1 MDEPARN
8 QTQARG
14 ERLDSWKEIAA
25 YLKRDIRTVQR
36 WEKQEGLPVQRHLHD
51 ERGTAYAYT
60 GEIDEWLQN
69 RSRRD
74 NLAATDDQTI
84 ASGHGPGSSR
94 ASSAQPS
101 RRLVVVVA
109 IAVASMAGVT
119 GTWLFSRPSRPA
131 PAPLS
136 SLSIVFAPSERFY
149 DWGPDFALSPD
160 GSTLVYAGLGGR
172 LRVRRIDQLSAR
184 ELDGTVGS
192 WGPFFSPDGRWIGF
206 NHGGHLKKVS
216 VEGGTPVPLGVPV
229 GFMGAADWGP
239 DDHIVYADITPEGTN
254 GLYRLPA
261 NGGAPRLVAALDAN
275 GDEAYWLTPQS
286 ISNGRFILATVARA
300 AASGLRCQVVAVSVA
315 TGERRLLVDDAR
327 HAQYVGDGVLVFLR
341 NNALFA
347 TRLDADRLEVSGS
360 PAPVWDHVFER
371 VRLRSWA
378 SAAGSLVYW
387 PNLRVSHRLVWVDR
401 AGNQEP
407 LRLPPASYYGPR
419 ISPDG
424 KSIAYAIGSDF
435 PSDVWEYDLETRAT
449 VRLTTDGRS
458 AMPLW
463 TPDGT
468 RLILSTLGATGRALT
483 QLVVRGSAKPEPIP
497 LPPAF
502 LPGASKFP
510 VSWADGGRTLIVRQY
525 GLEGQPP
532 LWRVALDGG
541 SAPQPLRPDRANHGR
556 ISPDGRW
563 LAYNVSEYG
572 SEYGPTDPKLA
583 EVYVTAF
590 STEGPQWKV
599 SADGGAFPVWSRN
612 GRELFYREGA
622 RMMAVSV
629 TPGET
634 FTAGTP
640 RPLFEVPYYEGDPGM
655 PNYDVTPDGQRF
667 MMVFPA
673 TTEGPDRLNVIQGWK
688 AEMLR
693 RLDGRR

>member
-1 MDEPARN
+1 MNEPARN

-36 WEKQEGLPVQRHLHD
+36 WEKQEGLPVHRHLHD
-51 ERGTAYAYT
+51 ERGTAYAYA

-74 NLAATDDQTI
+74 NQAATDDQTI
-84 ASGHGPGSSR
+84 ASGHAPGSSQ
-94 ASSAQPS
+94 ASSVQRL
-101 RRLVVVVA
+101 RRLFVVVA
-109 IAVASMAGVT
+109 IAAASMAGVT
-119 GTWLFSRPSRPA
+119 GSWLFSRPSRPV

-136 SLSIVFAPSERFY
+136 SLSIVFAPSERFH

-160 GSTLVYAGLGGR
+160 GSTLVYAGLSGR
-172 LRVRRIDQLSAR
+172 LHVRRIDQLSAR
-184 ELDGTVGS
+184 ELAGTGGS

-229 GFMGAADWGP
+229 GFIGAADWGS
-239 DDHIVYADITPEGTN
+239 DDHIVYAAITPEGTN

-275 GDEAYWLTPQS
+275 ADEAYWLTPQS

-300 AASGLRCQVVAVSVA
+300 GASGLRCQVVAISVA

-327 HAQYVGDGVLVFLR
+327 HAQYVGDGVLVYFR

-360 PAPVWDHVFER
+360 HAPAWDDVFER

-378 SAAGSLVYW
+378 SAADSLVYW

-401 AGNQEP
+401 AGKQEP
-407 LRLPPASYYGPR
+407 LRLPPALYHGPR

-424 KSIAYAIGSDF
+424 KSIAYAIGNDF
-435 PSDVWEYDLETRAT
+435 VSDVWKYDLETRAT

-468 RLILSTLGATGRALT
+468 RLIISSLGATGRTLA
-483 QLVVRGSAKPEPIP
+483 QLAVNGTAKPEPIP
-497 LPPAF
+497 LPPTF
-502 LPGASKFP
+502 LPGASKYP
-510 VSWADGGRTLIVRQY
+510 VSWADGGRTLIVRQF

-532 LWRVALDGG
+532 LWRVGLDGG
-541 SAPQPLRPDRANHGR
+541 SDPRPLRADRANHGR

-563 LAYNVSEYG
+563 LAYNPSEYWRI
-572 SEYGPTDPKLA
+572 DPRLGD
-583 EVYVTAF
+583 VYVTAF

-599 SADGGAFPVWSRN
+599 SADGGVLPVWSRN
-612 GRELFYREGA
+612 GRELFYREGT
-622 RMMAVSV
+622 RIMAVSV

-667 MMVFPA
+667 LMVFPA
-673 TTEGPDRLNVIQGWK
+673 STEGPDRLNVIQGWK
-688 AEMLR
+688 AEILR
-693 RLDGRR
+693 RLDGSR